1 MRRSHFFV
9 ESSRFFSSI
18 SVWSFTS
25 AAVRSVLRKQI
36 AGLKLG
42 GARIEAPADA
52 SSQKCSQSGD
62 GVDHDGAVH
71 ARGHAKIRRNG
82 DP

>member
-1 MRRSHFFV
+1 MHSFFV
-9 ESSRFFSSI
+9 ESSRFFFINQRLFLYQRSC
-18 SVWSFTS
+18 SVGVEKANCF
-25 AAVRSVLRKQI
+25 R
-36 AGLKLG
+36 LKVG
-42 GARIEAPADA
+42 GARIEAPADT

-71 ARGHAKIRRNG
+71 ARGHAKMGRNG

>member
-36 AGLKLG
+36 ARLKVG
-42 GARIEAPADA
+42 GARIFSYIKPSLSSRTQQLDAPPKLMEQIVRADNPA
-52 SSQKCSQSGD
+52 LD
-62 GVDHDGAVH
+62 L
-71 ARGHAKIRRNG
+71 
-82 DP
+82 